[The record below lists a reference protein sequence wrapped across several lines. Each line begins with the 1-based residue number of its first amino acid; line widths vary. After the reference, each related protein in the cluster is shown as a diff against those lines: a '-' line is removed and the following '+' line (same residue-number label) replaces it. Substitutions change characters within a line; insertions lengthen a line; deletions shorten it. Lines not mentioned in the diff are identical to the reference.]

1 MPYIGNFPAAG
12 TVTGDNIFDGSV
24 DTVDL
29 KNGAVTASKLASTA
43 VTDKLGYTP
52 ADAANLTNVENKSSA
67 TIRSEVTSANVTGA
81 LGYTPV
87 NKAGDTMTGN
97 LAFQSNQIILLK
109 DASNNT
115 VGGFSRAGNWY
126 GNSSNDVVVFAE
138 TGHSFEIHTNGLAT
152 KKLGVDTVGRV
163 TMPFQ
168 PAFRALLNENLNI
181 SGGVTGDIG
190 GVWAAPLNIGGHFN
204 TSTRRFTAPVSG
216 SYALTVI
223 VATIGGSGTFAYL
236 SAEIWVNGNRT
247 FIGGWGGGGAGGSYG
262 RTCSSTVMYLNAGDY
277 VTVGCETNKSFIAQS
292 GAHTSLSGHLIG

>member
-168 PAFRALLNENLNI
+168 PAFYARRTTGYTFSGVVPFNDI
-181 SGGVTGDIG
+181 SVNVGS
-190 GVWAAPLNIGGHFN
+190 HFN
-204 TSTRRFTAPVSG
+204 GSRFTAPITGLYYATG
-216 SYALTVI
+216 SWLPNSSSA
-223 VATIGGSGTFAYL
+223 GSGYIQKNGTRVSASAYNLAADNHATATAIVSLASGDYLEFYINVDGTEQAYCHFGAYL
-236 SAEIWVNGNRT
+236 
-247 FIGGWGGGGAGGSYG
+247 IG
-262 RTCSSTVMYLNAGDY
+262 
-277 VTVGCETNKSFIAQS
+277 
-292 GAHTSLSGHLIG
+292 

>member
-29 KNGAVTASKLASTA
+29 KNGAVTASKLATTA

-87 NKAGDTMTGN
+87 NKAGDTMTGH
-97 LAFQSNQIILLK
+97 LAFQSNRVIQLK

-115 VGGFSRAGNWY
+115 VGGFSRAANWY

-138 TGHSFEIHTNGLAT
+138 TGHSFEIHTNGSAT

-168 PAFRALLNENLNI
+168 PAFNVRA
-181 SGGVTGDIG
+181 T
-190 GVWAAPLNIGGHFN
+190 P
-204 TSTRRFTAPVSG
+204 STTLVDNGFVKIPYSEGLSQRGSNFSTANSRFTAPVAGYYQFNAQVNFETNNDTDGALVLGINGAPSNNFASLMNWANG
-216 SYALTVI
+216 SFNGRITVGC
-223 VATIGGSGTFAYL
+223 V
-236 SAEIWVNGNRT
+236 
-247 FIGGWGGGGAGGSYG
+247 
-262 RTCSSTVMYLNAGDY
+262 YLNANDFVEVWRWSNNGA
-277 VTVGCETNKSFIAQS
+277 TTTRSSPWQGSFS
-292 GAHTSLSGHLIG
+292 GYLIG